1 MIKFFIIPA
10 MVVMSI
16 KFIFIKLIFHH
27 AGSTCQKFSL
37 CTPLGATRD
46 GKSSTR
52 EFEFESLFLSLSHKS
67 LSSGF
72 WFSS

>member
-1 MIKFFIIPA
+1 M
-10 MVVMSI
+10 
-16 KFIFIKLIFHH
+16 
-27 AGSTCQKFSL
+27 
-37 CTPLGATRD
+37 